1 MDPVA
6 RTTHPV
12 LSNAQ
17 LNRATLARQLLLEPS
32 TLEPVAAIEQI
43 GGLQAQEPASPY
55 IGLWTRLQSFDAVA
69 LDEEF
74 RARTIVKAS
83 LMRATL
89 HAVSLDDYLHLLP
102 AILPMLRDR
111 NRRDSAGSPG
121 RERIQRLAE
130 AALAYS
136 AEPRTNVELRDYMAA
151 LADGDIDLPWWWV
164 RLHAPFI
171 HVPAGTPWSFGRRPA
186 LIAAGTWVRGR
197 RFATKEAGRDHLV
210 RRYLGAFGP
219 ASVTDM
225 ATWSGL
231 GMAGLRAAVA
241 VIDAGGDLV
250 RFSDEGGRELIDLAA
265 APRPDAD
272 VVAPPRLLPMWD
284 SLVLGH
290 RDRTRVLRDDHRA
303 IVIARNGDTLPTFLV
318 DGRVAGL
325 WWAEADTPSTP
336 RIVLEPFDKL
346 TRNARRDL
354 EQEGERLA
362 AFVAPHEPAVYRRY
376 RWSRAR
382 RAAG

>member
-1 MDPVA
+1 VA
-6 RTTHPV
+6 RSAHPV
-12 LSNAQ
+12 LSNAR

-32 TLEPVAAIEQI
+32 RLDPVAAIEQI

-55 IGLWTRLQSFDAVA
+55 LGLWTRLASFDAAA
-69 LDEEF
+69 LDEAF
-74 RARTIVKAS
+74 RARTVVKAT

-89 HAVSLDDYLHLLP
+89 HTVSIEDYLRLLP
-102 AILPMLRDR
+102 AILPMLQGR
-111 NRRDSAGSPG
+111 NRSNSDGSPDPA
-121 RERIQRLAE
+121 RVARLAE
-130 AALAYS
+130 AAIAFS
-136 AEPRTNVELRDYMAA
+136 AQPRTNVELRDHMAS
-151 LADGDIDLPWWWV
+151 LANGDIDLPWWWV

-186 LIAAGTWVRGR
+186 LVAAGSWIRGR
-197 RFATKEAGRDHLV
+197 PFAAEEAGRDHLV
-210 RRYLGAFGP
+210 RRYLSAFGP

-231 GMAGLRAAVA
+231 GVAGLRAAIADV
-241 VIDAGGDLV
+241 DAAGDLV
-250 RFSDEGGRELIDLAA
+250 RFSDEAGRELVDLAA
-265 APRPDAD
+265 APRPDAN
-272 VVAPPRLLPMWD
+272 VPAPPRLLPMWD

-290 RDRTRVLRDDHRA
+290 RDRTRILTDNHRA

-325 WWAEADTPSTP
+325 WWAEADTGGTT
-336 RIVLEPFDKL
+336 RIVLEPFGRLDQA
-346 TRNARRDL
+346 ARGAL
-354 EQEGERLA
+354 EDEGERLA

-382 RAAG
+382 RAAS